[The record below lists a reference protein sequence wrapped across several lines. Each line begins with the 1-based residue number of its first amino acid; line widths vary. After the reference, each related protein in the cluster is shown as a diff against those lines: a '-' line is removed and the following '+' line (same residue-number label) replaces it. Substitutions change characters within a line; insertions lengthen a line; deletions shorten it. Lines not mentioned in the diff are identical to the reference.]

1 MTFAPLASHDWPG
14 IAAAEAARRARAAG
28 GASGMTEAQR
38 RSDAA
43 EWAAIV
49 EWARWL
55 TTPGRPLP
63 LPGEGLEEAEY
74 LARITLRTAR
84 TALAKWHAD
93 RQPGEPEARAFK
105 LLYLARR
112 FARLVGNPEPTVDAA
127 GAILFP
133 AAPAHREAA

>member
-1 MTFAPLASHDWPG
+1 MTFAPLASDDWPG
-14 IAAAEAARRARAAG
+14 IAAAEAARRAQAARDSAG
-28 GASGMTEAQR
+28 LTAAQR
-38 RSDAA
+38 RTDAA

-93 RQPGEPEARAFK
+93 RQRGEPEARAFK

-127 GAILFP
+127 GALIFSTTP
-133 AAPAHREAA
+133 AQREAA